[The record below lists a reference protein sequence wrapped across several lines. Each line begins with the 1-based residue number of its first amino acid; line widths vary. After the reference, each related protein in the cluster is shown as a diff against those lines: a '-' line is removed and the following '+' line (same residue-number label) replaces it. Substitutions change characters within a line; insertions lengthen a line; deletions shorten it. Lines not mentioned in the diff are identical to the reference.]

1 MWGIDMRISLT
12 TDYEVVAKLNKFVQD
27 IHTHLFPEY
36 FKPYN
41 YVEVKTFFKETINKP
56 NLSFLLLEDQEEPV
70 GYAWI
75 EFKDYPES
83 AFKKP
88 YKSVYVH
95 QISISE
101 IHKNKGYGSRLLDE
115 ISTIAKVNGMNKIE
129 LDYWLDNK
137 VAKDFYKKKEFIPYR
152 EVVYRDI

>member
-1 MWGIDMRISLT
+1 MKISLT
-12 TDYEVVAKLNKFVQD
+12 QDYETVAKLNKYVQD
-27 IHTHLFPEY
+27 VHTDLFPEY
-36 FKPYN
+36 FKSYN
-41 YVEVKTFFKETINKP
+41 FVEVKNFFKEIITKP
-56 NLSFLLLEDQEEPV
+56 NLTFLLLEDQEEPI

-101 IHKNKGYGSRLLDE
+101 NHKNMGYGSKLIDE
-115 ISTIAKVNGMNKIE
+115 ISAFAKTKGINKIE
-129 LDYWLDNK
+129 LDYWLDNED
-137 VAKDFYKKKEFIPYR
+137 AKNFYKKKNFVIYR
-152 EVVYRDI
+152 EVVYKNI